1 MGTENVPESAGG
13 LQRRE
18 LGAVE
23 EAFCESTQV
32 CIMYLTAIKLLSSLH
47 TNHPHI

>member
-23 EAFCESTQV
+23 AAFCESTQV
-32 CIMYLTAIKLLSSLH
+32 CLMYIDCNKIIIYS
-47 TNHPHI
+47 HI